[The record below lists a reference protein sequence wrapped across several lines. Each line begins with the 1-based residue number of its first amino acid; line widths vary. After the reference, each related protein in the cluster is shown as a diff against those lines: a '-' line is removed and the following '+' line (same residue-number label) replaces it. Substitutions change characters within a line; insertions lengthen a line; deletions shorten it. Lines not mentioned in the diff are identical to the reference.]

1 MGHASQQLVFH
12 STCVQTHDF
21 SRGGPALGS
30 PRRGQNHAFARRYS
44 DSALSHQLSV
54 TKLLS
59 VYTFNQLLLTAISFD
74 IVAQLADVP
83 LLLSNN

>member
-1 MGHASQQLVFH
+1 
-12 STCVQTHDF
+12 VQTHDF

-59 VYTFNQLLLTAISFD
+59 NFSDEIAKRLYCKANSERQKERKKGRERERELLDS
-74 IVAQLADVP
+74 
-83 LLLSNN
+83 